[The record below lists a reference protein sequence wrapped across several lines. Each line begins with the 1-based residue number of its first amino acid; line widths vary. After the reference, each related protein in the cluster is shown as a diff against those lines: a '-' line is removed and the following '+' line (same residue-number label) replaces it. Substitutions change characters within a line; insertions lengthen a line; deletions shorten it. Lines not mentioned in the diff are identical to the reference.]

1 MLGATDAT
9 VLVPRG
15 LTMPFPR
22 ARHGRCGFTLF
33 EVLVTLAIL
42 SVGIVL
48 VLSAMSAST
57 AALDES
63 RDVLRMQLLARDLL
77 DRSCAAMSQPGG
89 ALPEASGQYRAPF
102 ENYRWNLDVAPVLG
116 GGAGSQVLSRVSAA
130 VWRDGTSRRC
140 VVETYLCGL
149 GGSP

>member
-1 MLGATDAT
+1 
-9 VLVPRG
+9 
-15 LTMPFPR
+15 MPCCGSHDR
-22 ARHGRCGFTLF
+22 RCGFTLF

-63 RDVLRMQLLARDLL
+63 RDMLRMQLLTRDLL
-77 DRSCAAMSQPGG
+77 DRSCAALSQPGG
-89 ALPEASGQYRAPF
+89 VLPEASGQYRPPF

-116 GGAGSQVLSRVSAA
+116 GGAGSQVLCRVSAA
-130 VWRDGTSRRC
+130 VWRDGTGRRC
-140 VVETYLCGL
+140 VAETFICGL